1 MLTFATVNPYCIT
14 LNLYAYE
21 TECDCISCK
30 ISPNAWPFRKLFVLL
45 PLSRCDRRRS
55 FQSSDE
61 LREDG
66 KMGKFINPF
75 TDMGFKRIFGQEVSK
90 PILIEFLNS
99 LLKGE
104 RQIKDLKFLDKE
116 QIRTSEEDRSLIYD
130 IYCEQENGEHI
141 IVEMQNKSQPYF
153 KNRSIFYVSRA
164 IVEQGEKGAEWNY
177 EYKAVYVIAF
187 LNFDRKDISD
197 EFRCDVTLMDMKK
210 RTPFSD
216 KIRLV
221 YLQLPLF
228 TKEPD
233 DCQNT
238 FERIIYVLKNM
249 DILDRMPWLAKDAVF
264 QRLASIAEVAALSK
278 EERREYDESLR
289 KFRDTISVMEGQFL
303 EGEEKGR
310 AEAKAEA
317 EAKARQ
323 EKLESARKMKAKGFS
338 DDDIVEIIGIT
349 PEELKAL

>member
-1 MLTFATVNPYCIT
+1 
-14 LNLYAYE
+14 
-21 TECDCISCK
+21 
-30 ISPNAWPFRKLFVLL
+30 
-45 PLSRCDRRRS
+45 
-55 FQSSDE
+55 
-61 LREDG
+61 
-66 KMGKFINPF
+66 MGKFINPF
-75 TDMGFKRIFGQEVSK
+75 TDMGFKLIFGQEVSK

-116 QIRTSEEDRSLIYD
+116 QMRTTDEDRSLIYD

-141 IVEMQNKSQPYF
+141 IVEMQNRSQPYF
-153 KNRSIFYVSRA
+153 KNRSVFYASRA
-164 IVEQGEKGAEWNY
+164 IVEQGKRGADWNY

-187 LNFDRKDISD
+187 LNFERKDIS
-197 EFRCDVTLMDMKK
+197 EHFRCDVALMDMEKK
-210 RTPFSD
+210 RLFSD

-249 DILDRMPWLAKDAVF
+249 DILERMPWLAKDAVF

-278 EERREYDESLR
+278 EERWQYEESLR
-289 KFRDTISVMEGQFL
+289 KYRDTISVMEGQYQ
-303 EGEEKGR
+303 EGLEKGR
-310 AEAKAEA
+310 AEGQAEERAKA
-317 EAKARQ
+317 KQ
-323 EKLESARKMKAKGFS
+323 DKLETARKLKAMNLLTIEQIADATGLA
-338 DDDIVEIIGIT
+338 
-349 PEELKAL
+349 PEEIESL